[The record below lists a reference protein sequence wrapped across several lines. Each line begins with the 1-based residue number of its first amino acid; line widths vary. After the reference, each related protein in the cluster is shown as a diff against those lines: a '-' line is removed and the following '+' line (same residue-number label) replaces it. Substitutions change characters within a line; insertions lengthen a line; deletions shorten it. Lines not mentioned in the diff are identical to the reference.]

1 MHGRVTVISTA
12 HISKHR
18 RVVEVRAALDAITS
32 LTLTLVAAAAAAA
45 AVAVAVA
52 AAAAAAVAELASN
65 LTFLILGLLRQAG
78 GASRASLRA

>member
-18 RVVEVRAALDAITS
+18 RVVEVRAALDGITS

-45 AVAVAVA
+45 AVVVVA